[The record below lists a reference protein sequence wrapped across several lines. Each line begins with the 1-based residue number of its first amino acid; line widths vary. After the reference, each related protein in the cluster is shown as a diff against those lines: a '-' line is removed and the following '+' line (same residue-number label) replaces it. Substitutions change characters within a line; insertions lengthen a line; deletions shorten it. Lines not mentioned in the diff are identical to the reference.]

1 MGRLTE
7 IIAFVNSDMTTGE
20 AGRTFTHYKPG
31 ASDLKVRSEYKKRI
45 KKANPEPKAGEQLSL
60 F

>member
-1 MGRLTE
+1 
-7 IIAFVNSDMTTGE
+7 MTTGE